1 MNNKWII
8 FFAAAALLLSSCNEN
23 MDGRYSRQGGL
34 FLGGLAPELS
44 EELNTKG
51 SPAPSEYYISV
62 LNEDGDAVVDLQGT
76 LLENLSLSALKAQG
90 KALNLMAG
98 NYSVVART
106 AESVPVAGFDC
117 PVYAGEVP
125 VTVVAGETVSPGQI
139 TCKLDQCKVTIEYDD
154 QLLASMTGP
163 GNAKVEVT
171 AGSPLDFPI
180 GYVSGSAVPETR
192 AGYFSLPFESSS
204 MIVTVTAAIGGK
216 SLKMSKAFSGI
227 KAAQWRQIT
236 LIPMVNPEG
245 TATFDVRINGYV
257 DDGELIAYSLTPTEE
272 VIGTD
277 PKAPAGDGGITL
289 DFAEDCTMFNDL
301 SNIVVPD
308 PAVKTMD
315 LRLVALIPNG
325 VKKFTVHIETDNPA
339 FQSALAV
346 AGGADLDLINPSADA
361 GVIFEVVPFPHG
373 SDLIDQTRV
382 DFNLSAAQGPI
393 YGFEGKHSFY
403 MNVTDRK
410 GCKKTIVVTMVIGE

>member
-1 MNNKWII
+1 MNKKWTLFLIS
-8 FFAAAALLLSSCNEN
+8 AALLLLGSCNEN

-34 FLGGLAPELS
+34 FLSDLAPELN

-51 SPAPSEYYISV
+51 APTPSEYYISV

-76 LLENLSLSALKAQG
+76 LLENLPLSTLKAQG

-98 NYSVVART
+98 NYSVAART

-125 VTVVAGETVSPGQI
+125 VTVVAGETTTPGQI
-139 TCKLDQCKVTIEYDD
+139 TCKLAQCKVTIEYDD
-154 QLLASMTGP
+154 QLLAGMTGP

-180 GYVSGSAVPETR
+180 QYANSKAAPETR
-192 AGYFSLPFESSS
+192 AGYFSLPSESSS
-204 MIVTVTAAIGGK
+204 MIVSVTAVIGGK
-216 SLKMSKAFSGI
+216 SLKMSKAFTGI

-257 DDGELIAYSLTPTEE
+257 DDGELLSYSLAPAEE

-277 PKAPAGDGGITL
+277 PKAPTGDGGITL
-289 DFAEDCTMFNDL
+289 DFAEDCTMFDDL
-301 SNIVVPD
+301 KNIVVPD
-308 PAVKTMD
+308 PAVKQMD
-315 LRLVALIPNG
+315 LRLVAVVPNG
-325 VKKFTVHIETDNPA
+325 VKKFTVHIETNNPA

-361 GVIFEVVPFPHG
+361 AVIFEVVPFPHG
-373 SDLIDQTRV
+373 ADLVGQTRV
-382 DFNLSAAQGPI
+382 NFDLGAAQGPI
-393 YGFEGKHSFY
+393 YGFEGRHTFY
-403 MNVTDRK
+403 MTVTDLK
-410 GCKKTIVVTMVIGE
+410 GCKKTIEVSMVIG

>member
-1 MNNKWII
+1 MNKKWTLFLIS
-8 FFAAAALLLSSCNEN
+8 AALLLGSCNEN

-34 FLGGLAPELS
+34 FLSDLAPELN

-51 SPAPSEYYISV
+51 ASTPSEYYISV
-62 LNEDGDAVVDLQGT
+62 LNEDGDAVADLQGT
-76 LLENLSLSALKAQG
+76 LLENLPLSTLKAQG

-98 NYSVVART
+98 NYSVAART

-125 VTVVAGETVSPGQI
+125 VTVVAGETTTPGQI
-139 TCKLDQCKVTIEYDD
+139 TCKLAQCKVTIEYDD
-154 QLLASMTGP
+154 QLLAGMTGP

-180 GYVSGSAVPETR
+180 QYASNKATPETR
-192 AGYFSLPFESSS
+192 AGYFSLPSESSS
-204 MIVTVTAAIGGK
+204 MIVTVTAVIGGK
-216 SLKMSKAFSGI
+216 SLKMSKAFTGI

-257 DDGELIAYSLTPTEE
+257 DDGELLSYSLAPAEE

-277 PKAPAGDGGITL
+277 PKAPTGDGGITL
-289 DFAEDCTMFNDL
+289 DFAEDCTMFDDL
-301 SNIVVPD
+301 KNIVVPD
-308 PAVKTMD
+308 PAVTAMD
-315 LRLVALIPNG
+315 LRLVALVPNG
-325 VKKFTVHIETDNPA
+325 VKKFTVHIETNNPA

-346 AGGADLDLINPSADA
+346 AGGADLDLIDPSADA
-361 GVIFEVVPFPHG
+361 AVIFEVVPFPHG
-373 SDLIDQTRV
+373 ADLVGQTSV
-382 DFNLSAAQGPI
+382 NFDLGAAQGPI
-393 YGFEGKHSFY
+393 YGFEGRHTFY
-403 MNVTDRK
+403 MTVTDRK
-410 GCKKTIVVTMVIGE
+410 GCKKTIEVSMVIGE